1 MAIKYA
7 VLGLIVERRGYGY
20 DLVHRLHTRLGPAW
34 QLSSSAVYTALDTL
48 EAEHLIEG
56 SVRTVPKADEPR
68 PSRRSGR
75 VVYQATTKG
84 EAAFRAWLQ
93 QTDSARE
100 PIRSEL
106 LLKIA
111 LADAH
116 AAPALI
122 EAVEHEAW
130 RVRQLQTTCSAAEGH
145 GASRLVT
152 AAVSAR
158 LDSELEWLG
167 EVRAEL
173 EAFYADG

>member
-20 DLVHRLHTRLGPAW
+20 DLVHRLQTRLGPAW

-48 EAEHLIEG
+48 EAEQLIEG
-56 SVRTVPKADEPR
+56 SVRTLPKPDER
-68 PSRRSGR
+68 GPSRRSGR
-75 VVYQATTKG
+75 VIYRATAKG
-84 EAAFRAWLQ
+84 EAAFRSWLQ
-93 QTDSARE
+93 QTDSTRE

-130 RVRQLQTTCSAAEGH
+130 RVRQLQTTCRAAAND
-145 GASRLVT
+145 GAARLVT

-158 LDSELEWLG
+158 LDSELKWLG

-173 EAFYADG
+173 EAFHAGG